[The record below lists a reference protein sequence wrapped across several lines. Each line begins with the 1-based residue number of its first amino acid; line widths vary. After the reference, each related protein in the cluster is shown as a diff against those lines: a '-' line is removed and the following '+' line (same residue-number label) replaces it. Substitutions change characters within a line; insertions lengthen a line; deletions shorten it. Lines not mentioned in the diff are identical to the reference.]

1 MPSLPTTP
9 PMAAAVPSGPAR
21 RWPLAALAGGVLLAH
36 AWLLAAPLLP
46 GEPGGASTP
55 APAPVALQTRS
66 VVLPGPVQPALSAM
80 PPAPRPRAAAPTR
93 PTLAPA
99 SLLPPAEPPESAP
112 SPEPAAPPVEAEAV
126 PIPPDLPV
134 AQPTPDLEVA
144 SADTPSAARVAAAP
158 SLPFDPPPSAQLR
171 YDVKIHYR
179 GIPQT
184 FSGSLDWQHDGRHY
198 RLHMVVQASFL
209 GSRVQ
214 TSEGGIGRMG
224 LQPTRFAE
232 KTRSERAAHFDEAG
246 QRIRYSA
253 NTPDEPLL
261 PGHQD
266 RLSVFLQLAGLVHA
280 RPADYPAGKEIE
292 VPTSGVRDSE
302 TWRFVV
308 KGSET
313 LQLPAGEFT
322 ALHLQ
327 RRPRQEHDTLVD
339 LWLAPA
345 RGHLP
350 VRMRLE
356 QSNGDVADQQ
366 LALP

>member
-1 MPSLPTTP
+1 
-9 PMAAAVPSGPAR
+9 MAE
-21 RWPLAALAGGVLLAH
+21 VL
-36 AWLLAAPLLP
+36 
-46 GEPGGASTP
+46 
-55 APAPVALQTRS
+55 
-66 VVLPGPVQPALSAM
+66 
-80 PPAPRPRAAAPTR
+80 
-93 PTLAPA
+93 
-99 SLLPPAEPPESAP
+99 
-112 SPEPAAPPVEAEAV
+112 
-126 PIPPDLPV
+126 I
-134 AQPTPDLEVA
+134 A
-144 SADTPSAARVAAAP
+144 SADTSAAPHAPAP
-158 SLPFDPPPSAQLR
+158 SSVPFDPPPSAQLR

-184 FSGSLDWQHDGRHY
+184 FSGSLDWQQDGHHY

-214 TSEGGIGRMG
+214 SSEGGMGRMG

-253 NTPDEPLL
+253 NTPDAPLL

>member
-1 MPSLPTTP
+1 
-9 PMAAAVPSGPAR
+9 
-21 RWPLAALAGGVLLAH
+21 
-36 AWLLAAPLLP
+36 
-46 GEPGGASTP
+46 
-55 APAPVALQTRS
+55 
-66 VVLPGPVQPALSAM
+66 
-80 PPAPRPRAAAPTR
+80 
-93 PTLAPA
+93 
-99 SLLPPAEPPESAP
+99 
-112 SPEPAAPPVEAEAV
+112 
-126 PIPPDLPV
+126 V
-134 AQPTPDLEVA
+134 AQPTADLVVA
-144 SADTPSAARVAAAP
+144 STDAPASARAPAAP
-158 SLPFDPPPSAQLR
+158 SLPFEPPPSAQLR

-214 TSEGGIGRMG
+214 HSEGAIGRMG

-253 NTPDEPLL
+253 NTPDTPLL

-266 RLSVFLQLAGLVHA
+266 RLSVFMQLAGLVHA

-327 RRPRQEHDTLVD
+327 RRPRQEYDTLVD

-366 LALP
+366 LAAP